1 MLAKIIF
8 VGITLIEFF
17 ELRFR
22 TVGAILCGPYCVV
35 LTVWSLLC
43 GPYCVTE
50 RALTS

>member
-22 TVGAILCGPYCVV
+22 TVPVEGRGSRRGLQVQTTFSQ
-35 LTVWSLLC
+35 LQDHFQFF
-43 GPYCVTE
+43 E
-50 RALTS
+50 

>member
-43 GPYCVTE
+43 D
-50 RALTS
+50 